1 MIADIRKTKA
11 GLRTV
16 FIPNP
21 GSMAVHVAV
30 LINTGSRDEPLLHT
44 GISHFIEHMVFKGT
58 PKRKAF
64 HILNRLDSVG
74 GEINAYTTKEQTCY
88 YASVAKEHADR
99 AVELLADILL
109 NPTFPDAEIEKEKG
123 VISEEID
130 MYQDYPEETI
140 LEDFESELFPGAA
153 LGKPILGTHE
163 SIKKFNHKILT
174 QHRNAFYVADNIAV
188 GICGDLSVDAAH
200 HLLLRYFEAVS
211 PKPAPVRSIV
221 KPSAKHFSRTSE
233 KSLQQAHVMLGGKAP
248 SKNAKE
254 QWALQIL
261 TNLLGGPAMNSR
273 LNLAIREKHGLVYQI
288 SCFYTSY
295 EDTGIAGIY
304 FSADDKKRDKV
315 LQLIHKELTPI
326 VENGITEDAL
336 HKAFRQL
343 SGNIRLQQDNKQSVL
358 HHFLKESF
366 QRNSLSPEDY
376 ILHLNSVNTNDI
388 LTVARKY
395 LNPEKLNTV
404 TYLPEKSGNN

>member
-1 MIADIRKTKA
+1 MIADIRKNSA

-30 LINTGSRDEPLLHT
+30 LINTGSRDEALQLN

-99 AVELLADILL
+99 AIELLADIII
-109 NPTFPDAEIEKEKG
+109 NPTFPIAEIEKEKS

-140 LEDFESELFPGAA
+140 LEDFENELFPGAA

-163 SIKKFNHKILT
+163 SILTFNQQKLLS
-174 QHRNAFYVADNIAV
+174 HRNTFYVAGNISV
-188 GICGDLSVDAAH
+188 GICGDMPADAAH
-200 HLLLRYFEAVS
+200 HLMLRYFDAVS
-211 PKPAPVRSIV
+211 AKQAPNREIV
-221 KPSAKHFSRTSE
+221 KPSGKHFSRTSE

-248 SKNAKE
+248 SKKVKE

-273 LNLAIREKHGLVYQI
+273 LNLAIREKYGLVYQI

-304 FSADDKKRDKV
+304 FSADDKKREKV
-315 LQLIHKELTPI
+315 LQLIHKELMPI

-366 QRNSLSPEDY
+366 HVHALSPEDY
-376 ILHLNSVNTNDI
+376 ILHLQSVSTKDI
-388 LTVARKY
+388 LQAARKY

-404 TYLPEKSGNN
+404 TYLPEKTANS